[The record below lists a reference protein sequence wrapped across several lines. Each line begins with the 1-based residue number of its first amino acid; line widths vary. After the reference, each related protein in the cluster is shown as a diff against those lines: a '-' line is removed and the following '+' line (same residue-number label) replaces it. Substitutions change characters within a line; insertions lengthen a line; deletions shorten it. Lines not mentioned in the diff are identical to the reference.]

1 MKKKFVRRIIAL
13 ILSTTLIF
21 VSCVFST
28 TAIETDID
36 NLFTNMEYDN
46 EFYITQTESVRI
58 YNEMLEAFAE
68 ENSTVY
74 SLMSETTEETYPEYY
89 GGAYIDENGE
99 LVVLV
104 TEMTNSVNAEVQQVT
119 NDSSQVSTELCE
131 VSYNEMCYV
140 IDFLTD
146 RMEMLR
152 NQGVVI
158 DSICDNIMDGKVI
171 VSIIDLNQSKEEVV
185 REYIDCEFLEFV
197 NSDGMESTANS
208 VGGGYGIASD
218 NGTSTAGFAAVYQ
231 SGETVGLV
239 AAGHA
244 FQNFGDKAYYNG
256 EYIGF
261 VWETAYYDG
270 STADAAF
277 ITPDSDVEITGILKN
292 GGHVFG
298 GFTTVYPV
306 NSTIYMYGNVSK
318 LQSGKITSTSSSVY
332 YNELDITFK
341 KQCVATYS
349 SQKGDS
355 GAPILFFDGNY
366 GGKSYYVI
374 CGVQSGYNKTKG
386 VSFYSPYGN
395 IVNELGITCVTS

>member
-89 GGAYIDENGE
+89 GGAYIDEKGE

-140 IDFLTD
+140 IDYLTEKID
-146 RMEMLR
+146 ALR
-152 NQGVVI
+152 NQGI
-158 DSICDNIMDGKVI
+158 IIESISDDIMNGNVT
-171 VSIIDLNQSKEEVV
+171 VSIVNLTEEKEKM
-185 REYIDCEFLEFV
+185 LE
-197 NSDGMESTANS
+197 T
-208 VGGGYGIASD
+208 
-218 NGTSTAGFAAVYQ
+218 
-231 SGETVGLV
+231 
-239 AAGHA
+239 
-244 FQNFGDKAYYNG
+244 
-256 EYIGF
+256 
-261 VWETAYYDG
+261 
-270 STADAAF
+270 
-277 ITPDSDVEITGILKN
+277 
-292 GGHVFG
+292 
-298 GFTTVYPV
+298 
-306 NSTIYMYGNVSK
+306 
-318 LQSGKITSTSSSVY
+318 
-332 YNELDITFK
+332 
-341 KQCVATYS
+341 
-349 SQKGDS
+349 
-355 GAPILFFDGNY
+355 
-366 GGKSYYVI
+366 
-374 CGVQSGYNKTKG
+374 
-386 VSFYSPYGN
+386 
-395 IVNELGITCVTS
+395 